1 MMGRGVPV
9 VVCMA
14 LALVADC
21 RRADSRT
28 LQTLACQQVANS
40 IDLLSVTQLD
50 VLGKALGV
58 TPGVDLQ
65 IRVPLGG

>member
-1 MMGRGVPV
+1 
-9 VVCMA
+9 MA

-21 RRADSRT
+21 RRRNGRA